1 MTLASKCP
9 TCDAPLPADAPSGL
23 CPNCLLSAGLRSGST
38 NATVVPGDAKTEIVE
53 SLRQAPPP
61 PEAPGTRFANYE
73 LVERLAQGGM
83 GVVYKARDV
92 ELGRLI
98 ALKVILTGRFA
109 TEAEIARFHHE
120 AEAAANLDH
129 PNIVP
134 IYEIDEHEGWPYFT
148 MKFVEGGS
156 LANHIA
162 RFRRDPRS
170 TARMMA
176 TVAGAVHYGH
186 RRGVLHRDL
195 KPHNILIDEHGQ
207 PHVADFGVA
216 KRLTDDAQMTRTGTV
231 IGTPAYMSPE
241 QAAGRTKEVT
251 VAADVYSLGAILYE
265 ILTGRPPFEADSPV
279 DVLRAVIE
287 DEPVP
292 PRQID
297 GRIDRDLET
306 ICLKCLDKDRR
317 QRYRSAEELEQE
329 LTRWCCGELIRARPV
344 SRAARVVRWVRR
356 NPVIAGGA
364 VGTIALIVA
373 TIIVALSVAGQR
385 EAQVLDEVR
394 RGNLWSAR
402 TAAISYLWQL
412 EQFSRTVEQL
422 AMDGPL
428 VERLGRGD
436 VDGARRW
443 LHDVSQR
450 HGLSEG
456 FESWLLLD
464 GSGVTIDRDP
474 SIPELIGRDFD
485 VRDYF
490 IGAMRHAGDRGR
502 AAVHVSRVFKS
513 EADGLYKFALSAP
526 VSGDEASDSKPLGVI
541 VATIAPAS
549 TIGSLRLNDERR
561 VAALAGRI
569 DPSSAGEDASGD
581 AGYRLLFHPGYHQR
595 DEAVEVRNAHLLQ
608 MPAPRDDQPELQI
621 IEPSDGAGAVGLTD
635 DHFNDP
641 LSVRDA
647 RYAGRWLAAFAP
659 VGNTPLIVIVQQ
671 RYDEV
676 IRPDRALT
684 RNLALA
690 AGSALTIGILF
701 SAAVAWYGTRSGQP
715 R

>member
-1 MTLASKCP
+1 MDP
-9 TCDAPLPADAPSGL
+9 
-23 CPNCLLSAGLRSGST
+23 
-38 NATVVPGDAKTEIVE
+38 TVVEGDAKTEIVA
-53 SLRQAPPP
+53 SLRRSPPPP

-73 LVERLAQGGM
+73 LIERLAQGGM

-92 ELGRLI
+92 GLGRVI

-109 TEAEIARFHHE
+109 TEAEIARFRHE

-134 IYEIDEHEGWPYFT
+134 IHEIDEHEGWPYFT
-148 MKFVEGGS
+148 MKFIEGGS

-162 RFRRDPRS
+162 RFRRDPRLA
-170 TARMMA
+170 ARMMA

-216 KRLTDDAQMTRTGTV
+216 KRLEDDAQMTQTGTV

-241 QAAGRTKEVT
+241 QAAGKTKEIT

-265 ILTGRPPFEADSPV
+265 ILTGRPPFDGESPV
-279 DVLRAVIE
+279 EVLRAVIE
-287 DEPVP
+287 NEPVP

-297 GRIDRDLET
+297 ARIDRDLET

-329 LTRWCCGELIRARPV
+329 LNRWCCGELIRARPV
-344 SRAARVVRWVRR
+344 GRAARVARWIRR
-356 NPVIAGGA
+356 NPVFAGGA
-364 VGTIALIVA
+364 VGTMALIIA
-373 TIIVALSVAGQR
+373 TVIVALGVARQR

-412 EQFSRTVEQL
+412 EQFSLTVERL
-422 AMDGPL
+422 AIDPQL
-428 VERLGRGD
+428 VERLRRND
-436 VDGARRW
+436 VDGARAW

-464 GSGVTIDRDP
+464 GVGITIDRFP
-474 SIPELIGRDFD
+474 PMPELIGRRFD
-485 VRDYF
+485 QRDYVV
-490 IGAMRHAGDRGR
+490 GALRHAGEHGHG
-502 AAVHVSRVFKS
+502 AIHVSRVFKS
-513 EADGLYKFALSAP
+513 EADGLYKFAISAP
-526 VSGDEASDSKPLGVI
+526 IGANETSDAKPLGVI

-569 DPSSAGEDASGD
+569 DPSSVAEGAARDEAS
-581 AGYRLLFHPGYHQR
+581 YWLLVHPAYHRR
-595 DEAVEVRNAHLLQ
+595 DEAVEVRNARLLR
-608 MPAPRDDQPELQI
+608 MPEPRVDAPELQLV
-621 IEPSDGAGAVGLTD
+621 EPTEGVASTGLID
-635 DHFNDP
+635 DHFADP
-641 LSVRDA
+641 MSARDP

-659 VGNTPLIVIVQQ
+659 VGNTPLVVIVQQ
-671 RYDEV
+671 RYDAV

-690 AGSALTIGILF
+690 AGTALTIGILF
-701 SAAVAWYGTRSGQP
+701 AAAVAWYGTRAAVGG
-715 R
+715 